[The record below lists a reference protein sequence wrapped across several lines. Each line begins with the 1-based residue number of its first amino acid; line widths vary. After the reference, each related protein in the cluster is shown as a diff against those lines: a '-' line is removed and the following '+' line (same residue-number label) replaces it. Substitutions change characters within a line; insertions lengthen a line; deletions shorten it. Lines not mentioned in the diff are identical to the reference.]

1 MQDIFHRKDSYSLSA
16 FDELLQANTSSLKNT
31 PSQTYKPKIP
41 SLIVH
46 VKRKLPNWYH
56 NISYGNTASVF
67 KQLKLIHGKT
77 TANSYIISHSLLF
90 CFEMMLQE
98 KWNNLTQKLPSSIV
112 VLLSYMSTT
121 SSHNTLINIDQN
133 TVKAQ
138 LFNTIQFQH
147 NRKKGYTQLVLTK
160 SHEHA
165 DHMQSFLSEKAQ
177 QWVIFNSTTRAV
189 AECILN
195 LFLQQLQV
203 TVVQPSVQ
211 HEWF

>member
-1 MQDIFHRKDSYSLSA
+1 
-16 FDELLQANTSSLKNT
+16 
-31 PSQTYKPKIP
+31 
-41 SLIVH
+41 
-46 VKRKLPNWYH
+46 
-56 NISYGNTASVF
+56 
-67 KQLKLIHGKT
+67 
-77 TANSYIISHSLLF
+77 
-90 CFEMMLQE
+90 MLQE